1 MKPPH
6 SRGPGHPSGRPPGRP
21 PGRPFGD
28 RGPSGG
34 PGFGSG
40 QQSHGPARQGGGDRP
55 DRPRPAEG
63 RGAGDRFADR
73 PDRAGA
79 GRGGADR
86 GGPGRG
92 GPDRSG
98 DRTGGPGRGHG
109 APRDRDRPAQTSER
123 TGSDRPRSERPYAD
137 RPYSDRPYA
146 DRPYADRPRSDRP
159 RSDRPASAR
168 PDAAADRP
176 TAERPRQER
185 LHAPRRE
192 DHDGTSD
199 RRQQSR
205 PYGDRSPGDRS
216 HADRPGP
223 DRRFRDDRPRPQ
235 ARVEEPAYD
244 TPRAPHTASGG
255 VWLYGQHAVAA
266 ALANPS
272 RRLRRLML
280 TEEAEAALA
289 QQIPP
294 PWALQPER
302 VDRARID
309 QLLGHD
315 AVHQGAALLADPLAP
330 PSLAAVLERPGP
342 VLVLDQVTD
351 PRNVG
356 AILRCAAA
364 FGAAGVITQDRNAP
378 EETGSLAKAASGA
391 LETVPLLR
399 AVNIA
404 RTLVA
409 LKAAN
414 LWVVGLDAAGPAALS
429 GASFAGR
436 RVALVLG
443 AEGSGLRRLTRETCD
458 ELAGLATSGA
468 MAHLNVAAATAVA
481 LYELTRPA

>member
-6 SRGPGHPSGRPPGRP
+6 SRGPGRSP
-21 PGRPFGD
+21 GD
-28 RGPSGG
+28 RGPSRG

-40 QQSHGPARQGGGDRP
+40 THSHGPARHGGGDRP
-55 DRPRPAEG
+55 DRPRSAEG
-63 RGAGDRFADR
+63 RDPGAADRFADR
-73 PDRAGA
+73 PDRAGP
-79 GRGGADR
+79 DR
-86 GGPGRG
+86 GTQNRGAPGRG
-92 GPDRSG
+92 GPDRGG
-98 DRTGGPGRGHG
+98 DRASGGAGGPGRGHG
-109 APRDRDRPAQTSER
+109 APRDRDRPAQTSDR
-123 TGSDRPRSERPYAD
+123 AHSDRPRSEGPRSD
-137 RPYSDRPYA
+137 RPYSE
-146 DRPYADRPRSDRP
+146 RPRSDRP
-159 RSDRPASAR
+159 YSDRPASAR
-168 PDAAADRP
+168 PYSAADRP
-176 TAERPRQER
+176 AAERPRQER

-192 DHDGTSD
+192 DHDGT
-199 RRQQSR
+199 R
-205 PYGDRSPGDRS
+205 
-216 HADRPGP
+216 DRPQQNRPFGERPAP
-223 DRRFRDDRPRPQ
+223 DRRFRDDRPRPP
-235 ARVEEPAYD
+235 ARAEEPVFD

-280 TEEAEAALA
+280 TGEAEAALA
-289 QQIPP
+289 QQVPP

-330 PSLAAVLERPGP
+330 PSLAALLERPGP

-364 FGAAGVITQDRNAP
+364 FGAAGIITQDRNAP

-414 LWVVGLDAAGPAALS
+414 LWVVGLDAGGPAALS

-458 ELAGLATSGA
+458 ELAGLTTTGA